1 MSTTAHAEE
10 FDPSA
15 GRLPVAPIEWPI
27 SPDRFDALVRSWR
40 SEGFWLS
47 LWTGADHCV
56 AFDESSGAFWRQVA
70 LAEGPFLRRLQR
82 VAGENLR
89 TIFDVATPEAHLCAR
104 GPWAA
109 DVPLIIIP
117 LVDRRRC
124 IGAVIA
130 ACVTSRTPG
139 EDFARFCSDCGIDE
153 TLARTQL
160 EDTPCIS
167 TGSLHQ
173 RAEMLAKMIR
183 QARECDRGNEEIAVL
198 TNNLEN
204 TYEELHLIYEISNHM
219 AIPQNPEQILRIVG
233 KELLAVTRAAGVAFV
248 LPWHDYEENSSIY
261 DGDLRRAGQWKHVL
275 VVGDVGATT
284 GDLTRL
290 TDTLLPQLNEGA
302 KHLLLNKAP
311 QQPGL
316 EWTKPWLKHLVAYP
330 MRQDGT
336 NLGVCYTI
344 NCTDAGDYTSVDV
357 QLFRAVVDRVTAA
370 LHNQHLYDDL
380 ADLLMGMLHALVN
393 SVDAKD
399 PYTFG
404 HSGRVAF
411 FSRALGQSAGLSP
424 IQCERV
430 YLSGLL
436 HDIGKIGVPDAVLTK
451 PGRLT
456 REEFDLLKKHPEIG
470 QRILSRVRQIQDLV
484 PGVLYHHERIDGR
497 GYPHGLSGKSIPLF
511 GRIICIADSFDAMTS
526 NRTYRA
532 ALPIPMAISEVRRC
546 SGSQFDPFLAERFL
560 AANPH
565 ALFEAAI
572 DGARGESDIGRIG
585 ALFCNINPSV
595 ATATATHDFDTPM
608 SMGAGA

>member
-1 MSTTAHAEE
+1 MGTTAHTDE
-10 FDPSA
+10 FDPAA
-15 GRLPVAPIEWPI
+15 GRLPATPIEWPI
-27 SPDRFDALVRSWR
+27 SRERFEALVENWR
-40 SEGFWLS
+40 SDGFWLS
-47 LWTGADHCV
+47 LWRGGDDCV
-56 AFDESSGAFWRQVA
+56 AFDEGGAPFWQP
-70 LAEGPFLRRLQR
+70 LARKDSAFFRRLHG
-82 VAGENLR
+82 VARDNVHAMADGKAR
-89 TIFDVATPEAHLCAR
+89 TAESRLI
-104 GPWAA
+104 GPWESE
-109 DVPLIIIP
+109 VPLIIVP
-117 LVDRRRC
+117 LSDRRRC

-130 ACVTSRTPG
+130 ACVTDVDPDEG
-139 EDFARFCSDCGIDE
+139 FARFCSDCELDA
-153 TLARTQL
+153 TTARGHL
-160 EDTPCIS
+160 KDLRRIAPERVRE
-167 TGSLHQ
+167 
-173 RAEMLAKMIR
+173 RADMLALTIR
-183 QARECDRGNEEIAVL
+183 QSRECERRNEEIAVL

-219 AIPQNPEQILRIVG
+219 AIPQNPEEILKHVG
-233 KELLAVTRAAGVAFV
+233 TELLAVTRAAGVAFV
-248 LPWHDYEENSSIY
+248 LPWHDYEEKTSFGQS
-261 DGDLRRAGQWKHVL
+261 DLRRAGQWKHVIS
-275 VVGDVGATT
+275 VGDTSAST
-284 GDLTRL
+284 GDLARL
-290 TDTLLPQLNEGA
+290 TDTLLPQLEIGP
-302 KHLLLNKAP
+302 KHILLNKASET
-311 QQPGL
+311 PGL
-316 EWTKPWLKHLVAYP
+316 EWTKPWLKHLAAYP
-330 MRQDGT
+330 MQQDGA

-357 QLFRAVVDRVTAA
+357 QLFRAIVDRVTAA

-411 FSRALGQSAGLSP
+411 FSRALAQSAGLTP
-424 IQCERV
+424 IECERV

-572 DGARGESDIGRIG
+572 DGARDDADIGRIG
-585 ALFCNINPSV
+585 ALFCQMNRSLQTP
-595 ATATATHDFDTPM
+595 TAMRSADAPM
-608 SMGAGA
+608 SMGAHS

>member
-1 MSTTAHAEE
+1 MTTTVPTDE
-10 FDPSA
+10 FDPAA
-15 GRLPVAPIEWPI
+15 GRLPTTVVEWPI
-27 SPDRFDALVRSWR
+27 DRDRFLSLARHWR
-40 SEGFWLS
+40 AEGFWLS
-47 LWTGADHCV
+47 LWSGADRCV
-56 AFDESSGAFWRQVA
+56 AFDEGDETFWHPLAREGSAFLERVGAVA
-70 LAEGPFLRRLQR
+70 RDRFQTIKADADPRAEVG
-82 VAGENLR
+82 VAGAW
-89 TIFDVATPEAHLCAR
+89 T
-104 GPWAA
+104 A
-109 DVPLIIIP
+109 DVPLFIIP
-117 LVDRRRC
+117 LLDRRRC
-124 IGAVIA
+124 IGSVIA
-130 ACVTSRTPG
+130 ACVTSTPPG
-139 EDFARFCSDCGIDE
+139 EDFTRFCNDCQLDE
-153 TLARTQL
+153 TAAKARLQTTYRVDRERL
-160 EDTPCIS
+160 D
-167 TGSLHQ
+167 Q
-173 RAEMLAKMIR
+173 RARMLALNIR
-183 QARECDRGNEEIAVL
+183 QARECDRRNEEIGVL

-219 AIPQNPEQILRIVG
+219 AIPQNPEKVLTAVG
-233 KELLAVTRAAGVAFV
+233 TELLAVTRAAGVAFV
-248 LPWHDYEENSSIY
+248 LPWHDYEERTGSLES
-261 DGDLRRAGQWKHVL
+261 DTRRAGQWKHVL
-275 VVGDVGATT
+275 AVGECNATST
-284 GDLTRL
+284 ELARL
-290 TDTLLPQLNEGA
+290 TDTLLPQLVNGP
-302 KHLLLNKAP
+302 KHLLLNRAP
-311 QQPGL
+311 EHPGL
-316 EWTKPWLKHLVAYP
+316 AWTKPWLKHLVAYP
-330 MRQDGT
+330 MRQDGA

-344 NCTDAGDYTSVDV
+344 NCTDSGDYTSVDV

-411 FSRALGQSAGLSP
+411 FSRALAQSAGLSP

-497 GYPHGLSGKSIPLF
+497 GYPHGLSGKSIPLY

-546 SGSQFDPFLAERFL
+546 SGSQFDPYLAERFL

-585 ALFCNINPSV
+585 ALFCNVSHVV
-595 ATATATHDFDTPM
+595 APASPENNADV
-608 SMGAGA
+608 SMGATA